1 MKITN
6 KYLMFVGV
14 TLLLASCELDKEM
27 EGQYIG
33 GEQNEN
39 IIAQRPNMTV
49 AAVNG
54 MSAKLNAFATVST
67 AEEPDHNDYGVAAV
81 YQALEQGGQDMP
93 CTTSGYNWFNNSQTY
108 ADRIYTSSL
117 DELIWKTFYN
127 HLDAANKVLVL
138 TEGTEDPEMLIYR
151 GQAFAARA
159 YDFLNLAQAY
169 QFTYAGHENELCVPI
184 VTENMTL
191 EEKQNN
197 PRATVEKVY
206 EQIIKDLNQAID
218 LLEGY
223 DNGTNK
229 DKIDEAVAYGLRE
242 RANLLM
248 HNWAEAAKDAEKAI
262 AGGTPQSL
270 ADVSK
275 PTFNSATADSW
286 LWGVLITPDNDVVQ
300 TGIINW
306 PSHLCSLTGNGYT
319 TLTGSFRYVSS
330 ALYDLIPDS
339 DIRKQ
344 WFISP
349 EGTSKLVDN
358 TTVDG
363 IPVIDYFGL
372 TPYANVKFG
381 AYQDIMGNTT
391 NSQDWPLMRVEE
403 MYLIKAEGEAMS
415 NNPNAKQTL
424 ENFVKTYRNPDYTC
438 TASSAQEMQD
448 EIWLQRRMELWG
460 EGFALFDI
468 LRLKKPIIRKD
479 TNYEAKVQFNLEPE
493 SQIMIYRIPQCEM
506 ETNNGIKESDNN
518 PAAPQPSI

>member
-81 YQALEQGGQDMP
+81 YQTLEQGGQDMP

-229 DKIDEAVAYGLRE
+229 DKIDEAVAYGLRA

-286 LWGVLITPDNDVVQ
+286 LWG
-300 TGIINW
+300 
-306 PSHLCSLTGNGYT
+306 
-319 TLTGSFRYVSS
+319 SFNHSR
-330 ALYDLIPDS
+330 
-339 DIRKQ
+339 
-344 WFISP
+344 
-349 EGTSKLVDN
+349 
-358 TTVDG
+358 
-363 IPVIDYFGL
+363 
-372 TPYANVKFG
+372 
-381 AYQDIMGNTT
+381 
-391 NSQDWPLMRVEE
+391 
-403 MYLIKAEGEAMS
+403 
-415 NNPNAKQTL
+415 
-424 ENFVKTYRNPDYTC
+424 
-438 TASSAQEMQD
+438 
-448 EIWLQRRMELWG
+448 
-460 EGFALFDI
+460 
-468 LRLKKPIIRKD
+468 
-479 TNYEAKVQFNLEPE
+479 
-493 SQIMIYRIPQCEM
+493 
-506 ETNNGIKESDNN
+506 
-518 PAAPQPSI
+518 